1 VTGWGLTWALWL
13 AVIAASFAYLEAR
26 ALHDPKTGDTLTD
39 NVRAWFRTEQRGWAG
54 RLGRVLFLVLMAAF
68 PVWFAVHILVPG
80 FV

>member
-1 VTGWGLTWALWL
+1 MTGWGLLWGL
-13 AVIAASFAYLEAR
+13 WIGAIAVSFTYFEVR
-26 ALHDPKTGDTLTD
+26 AIHDPTTGDTLTE
-39 NVRAWFRTEQRGWAG
+39 NIRSWFRTRERTAAG